1 MWKWWRWT
9 IRCEIKPPTN
19 TSRSR
24 RILSPIKL
32 YLHST
37 RFHDGAHK
45 SMNLH
50 KNPQS
55 KHRSPKT
62 KLVLGEEREWSRAE
76 NVLIMHAVGAARIRR
91 DNDAHVC
98 NEQAQPVCSTT
109 KRSGDFDTYRFIHDQ
124 RTLVGWLV
132 GRFSFEKNDMSRVC
146 RTVKVHSSVRRQDL
160 RINKWTGACTMRSF
174 FSFFLFLF
182 SSFLGPGPVFSTARL
197 TFRCRAISLSTK
209 ARINYFVSRRLV
221 SYVRWMIFEFL
232 REMMI
237 DSRNSFFIYEFIAV
251 LVSLLPCK
259 GAGISYWSSVE

>member
-1 MWKWWRWT
+1 
-9 IRCEIKPPTN
+9 
-19 TSRSR
+19 
-24 RILSPIKL
+24 
-32 YLHST
+32 
-37 RFHDGAHK
+37 
-45 SMNLH
+45 MNLH

-109 KRSGDFDTYRFIHDQ
+109 KRSGDFDTYRFIHDP
-124 RTLVGWLV
+124 RTLVGW
-132 GRFSFEKNDMSRVC
+132 FSFKKNDMSRVC

-160 RINKWTGACTMRSF
+160 RINKWTGAWTMGSF
-174 FSFFLFLF
+174 FSFFFF

-259 GAGISYWSSVE
+259 GSGISY

>member
-1 MWKWWRWT
+1 MMN
-9 IRCEIKPPTN
+9 RCRIKPPTN

-37 RFHDGAHK
+37 HFHDGAHK

-62 KLVLGEEREWSRAE
+62 MLVLGEEREWSRAE

-124 RTLVGWLV
+124 RTLVG
-132 GRFSFEKNDMSRVC
+132 RFSFKKNDMSRVC

-160 RINKWTGACTMRSF
+160 RINKWTGAWTIGSF
-174 FSFFLFLF
+174 FSFFFF
-182 SSFLGPGPVFSTARL
+182 
-197 TFRCRAISLSTK
+197 
-209 ARINYFVSRRLV
+209 
-221 SYVRWMIFEFL
+221 
-232 REMMI
+232 
-237 DSRNSFFIYEFIAV
+237 FFISWPRTGFFDSSINIPLSSHFIV
-251 LVSLLPCK
+251 HQ
-259 GAGISYWSSVE
+259 GAD

>member
-1 MWKWWRWT
+1 MMN
-9 IRCEIKPPTN
+9 RCRIKPPTN
-19 TSRSR
+19 TSLSH

-37 RFHDGAHK
+37 HFHDGAHK

-62 KLVLGEEREWSRAE
+62 MLVLGEEREWSRAE

-124 RTLVGWLV
+124 RTSVGWLV
-132 GRFSFEKNDMSRVC
+132 GFLLK
-146 RTVKVHSSVRRQDL
+146 RTTCH
-160 RINKWTGACTMRSF
+160 AC
-174 FSFFLFLF
+174 
-182 SSFLGPGPVFSTARL
+182 VARWK
-197 TFRCRAISLSTK
+197 FIRACAAKIC
-209 ARINYFVSRRLV
+209 
-221 SYVRWMIFEFL
+221 E
-232 REMMI
+232 
-237 DSRNSFFIYEFIAV
+237 
-251 LVSLLPCK
+251 
-259 GAGISYWSSVE
+259 